1 MIFLLLLLVVVVVD
15 DEAVTAIDP
24 DPLLHII
31 MIINHN
37 NIICFIIVM
46 TDYRNTIFCSL
57 WCWVWMGWCNVSN
70 ATNQINTTIPHT
82 GHINVVVCCH
92 NQEDTDIPYFVPRGW
107 TDGPTANH
115 GNRIYRSRTNGS
127 TENVSPMKMSNDLL
141 PVVIKFLYWPSM
153 SLGKR
158 GASYTSTKSTSP
170 RDAFSVL
177 LIVTLGSL
185 WQYQMTT
192 RSVLHESLDCLT

>member
-1 MIFLLLLLVVVVVD
+1 MMMRWQRSIQIHYSTSSWSSSTSSPSSATSSVSSSSWLTTVIQRVLLSVAAL
-15 DEAVTAIDP
+15 
-24 DPLLHII
+24 
-31 MIINHN
+31 
-37 NIICFIIVM
+37 
-46 TDYRNTIFCSL
+46 
-57 WCWVWMGWCNVSN
+57 GNVPN

-141 PVVIKFLYWPSM
+141 PVVIKFLYWPSKCL
-153 SLGKR
+153 LGNVAFR
-158 GASYTSTKSTSP
+158 TRQPSP
-170 RDAFSVL
+170 L
-177 LIVTLGSL
+177 LPVTHLVYYWS
-185 WQYQMTT
+185 
-192 RSVLHESLDCLT
+192 